1 MNLAARARWGVGGHD
16 SVPHGWWHRASITGT
31 AQPCTAAF
39 KTDPGEVP
47 YCHLKR
53 YKAGIDLK
61 SQEKPHSN
69 PSSLPPTAGIQMIS
83 SVVIF
88 PHDMAWWMSFGMALN
103 PQTRQ
108 YRGMSQRGSCRW
120 WGWESSAKARRLV
133 LLLRLCFLLQDL
145 TEHHE
150 SAEE

>member
-1 MNLAARARWGVGGHD
+1 MTLSHTGGDTVPASQGQHNRARLH
-16 SVPHGWWHRASITGT
+16 SKLTTGRVAKWET
-31 AQPCTAAF
+31 WA
-39 KTDPGEVP
+39 GEVP